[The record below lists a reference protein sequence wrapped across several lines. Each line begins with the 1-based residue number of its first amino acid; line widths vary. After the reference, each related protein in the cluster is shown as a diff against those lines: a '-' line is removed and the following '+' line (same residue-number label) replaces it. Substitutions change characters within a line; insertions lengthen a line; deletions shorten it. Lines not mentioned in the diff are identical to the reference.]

1 MLRGPTLA
9 VSQVLEQPRGRT
21 TLVTQAREGALR
33 GPTLAVFQ
41 VLMRLVQRSGP
52 TLVVSQTRV
61 RTKDFL
67 VDIKDFPADPKVHK
81 LIFLKGFSDKV
92 VVHKVGFLK
101 GLSDKVLVHK
111 VVFLK
116 GSLELLLLL
125 LLRMSIKEQE
135 HLEANLTV
143 VFTAQT
149 PVLDKLDF
157 LEQVEAKL
165 TEASLVPMQVRA
177 KLDFQEQ
184 VQIMAME
191 ELQEYQAIQPSRIA
205 PFLAADSTLG
215 FPRQR
220 LLHILSLT

>member
-67 VDIKDFPADPKVHK
+67 VDIKDFPADLKVHK
-81 LIFLKGFSDKV
+81 LIFLKDLSDKV
-92 VVHKVGFLK
+92 VVHTV
-101 GLSDKVLVHK
+101 VL
-111 VVFLK
+111 LK
-116 GSLELLLLL
+116 GSLEILLLL

-135 HLEANLTV
+135 HLKANLTV

-184 VQIMAME
+184 VQVMAME